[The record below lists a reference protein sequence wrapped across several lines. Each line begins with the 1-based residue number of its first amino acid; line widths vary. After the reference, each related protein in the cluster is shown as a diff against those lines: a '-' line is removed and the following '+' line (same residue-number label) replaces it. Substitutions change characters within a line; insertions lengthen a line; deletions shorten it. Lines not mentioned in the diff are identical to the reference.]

1 MAELRLRPEA
11 LVWREIDNE
20 LVAVD
25 MASSTYLSANRSGAL
40 LWQML
45 ATGTTH
51 AELVEQLIDRFGIP
65 ADRATSDV
73 DAFLR
78 GLEGRE
84 LLAK

>member
-1 MAELRLRPEA
+1 MEDLRLRPEA

-25 MASSTYLSANRSGAL
+25 MASSTYLSANQSGAL

-45 ATGTTH
+45 ATGTTR
-51 AELVEQLIDRFGIP
+51 AELVDRLVDRFGISFDC
-65 ADRATSDV
+65 AAADV
-73 DAFLR
+73 DAFLQ
-78 GLEGRE
+78 GLDGRE

>member
-20 LVAVD
+20 LIAVD

-51 AELVEQLIDRFGIP
+51 AELVKGLVNHFGISP
-65 ADRATSDV
+65 DRAATDV
-73 DAFLR
+73 DAFLH
-78 GLEGRE
+78 GLESRE
-84 LLAK
+84 LLVR

>member
-1 MAELRLRPEA
+1 MDELRLRPDA

-45 ATGTTH
+45 ASGTTH
-51 AELVEQLIDRFGIP
+51 AELVKGLVDQFGIP
-65 ADRATSDV
+65 PDRAASDV
-73 DAFLR
+73 DAFLQ
-78 GLEGRE
+78 GLEGRA